1 MSPLHNKRVQNEAD
15 GNPKSSSLGVE
26 AASTADEAGGLPGS
40 MPAHVAALN
49 DPAVC
54 TQLKNL
60 GLQMP
65 PKDKLA
71 PEALGARQK
80 AEIAKWWPMI
90 KAANDVKVD
99 DSAGRRQ
106 SPNRQ
111 NGSDAGDASSE
122 HRSQPV
128 FVCSRSRRWA
138 VASSAL
144 S

>member
-1 MSPLHNKRVQNEAD
+1 MPPLHNKRVQNEAD

-40 MPAHVAALN
+40 I
-49 DPAVC
+49 PAVR

-65 PKDKLA
+65 PQDKLA
-71 PEALGARQK
+71 PEALGSRQK
-80 AEIAKWWPMI
+80 AEIAKWWSMI
-90 KAANDVKVD
+90 KAANDLKVD

-111 NGSDAGDASSE
+111 NGSDAGDARSE
-122 HRSQPV
+122 HRSQPA
-128 FVCSRSRRWA
+128 FFCSRSRRWA